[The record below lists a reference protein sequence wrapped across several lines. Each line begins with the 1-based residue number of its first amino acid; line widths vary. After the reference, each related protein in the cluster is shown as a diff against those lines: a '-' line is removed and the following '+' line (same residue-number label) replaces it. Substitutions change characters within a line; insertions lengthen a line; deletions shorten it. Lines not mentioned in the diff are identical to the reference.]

1 MRCGGER
8 GGRSSVRGA
17 VVGKKRCVCAVHCCQ
32 RLLLR
37 RTSVSVASFSSF
49 EKYIAGNTYS
59 RAKRPIDMHRS
70 FCPRKRMS
78 IPGSAA
84 ISSMLA
90 MQSAVSTYCDEGGVN
105 ATGAGRR
112 PCGHAWAGGPAGLGA
127 GVGST
132 AGPLAANVD
141 WREERRRHGCVMRR
155 SCSATITLSF
165 ALPT

>member
-1 MRCGGER
+1 M
-8 GGRSSVRGA
+8 
-17 VVGKKRCVCAVHCCQ
+17 VGKKKCVCAVHCCQ

-90 MQSAVSTYCDEGGVN
+90 MQSAVSTYCDEGGGDCQAPVD
-105 ATGAGRR
+105 ARAGMPGQEDPRGWAQGSGRPLGRLPQASTGGRR
-112 PCGHAWAGGPAGLGA
+112 GSCMGA
-127 GVGST
+127 
-132 AGPLAANVD
+132 
-141 WREERRRHGCVMRR
+141 
-155 SCSATITLSF
+155 
-165 ALPT
+165 

>member
-1 MRCGGER
+1 M
-8 GGRSSVRGA
+8 RGA
-17 VVGKKRCVCAVHCCQ
+17 VVGNDKCAVHCY
-32 RLLLR
+32 RWLLLR
-37 RTSVSVASFSSF
+37 RTSLSVASFSSL

-84 ISSMLA
+84 ISSMLV
-90 MQSAVSTYCDEGGVN
+90 MQSAVSTYCDEGGWLP
-105 ATGAGRR
+105 GAGRR

-132 AGPLAANVD
+132 AGPLAASVD
-141 WREERRRHGCVMRR
+141 WRGGGGGGMG
-155 SCSATITLSF
+155 
-165 ALPT
+165 P